1 MQHKLRYIIYAL
13 LVVAFGAA
21 IFLTSCNNPIG
32 DASEDQVKYVIGMS
46 QANLGEPWRVVMNNE
61 IMEEASKHK
70 DIKVI
75 FTDAAQDSQKQVKDV
90 EKLLGYGIDLL
101 MISPNESEPLTP
113 IVRKAYESIP
123 VIVIDRDLE
132 GEDYTMFIGANNE
145 FIGRQAGQFIVQ
157 LLGEKGGNVVE
168 IQGLPGSKPAR
179 DRSKGFREAISA
191 HESIVIKDTLV
202 ADWLRD
208 KAEDEV
214 NKHIKDYSDVDVIY
228 AHNDPMALG
237 AYKAAS
243 RFGNNNIKF
252 VGIDGLLGPEG
263 GIQLVRDGILEATFT
278 YPRGGKEAVQY
289 AIKLLKGEEGLP
301 KRVTLESNAVT
312 E

>member
-1 MQHKLRYIIYAL
+1 
-13 LVVAFGAA
+13 
-21 IFLTSCNNPIG
+21 
-32 DASEDQVKYVIGMS
+32 MS
-46 QANLGEPWRVVMNNE
+46 QANLGEPWRVVMNSE
-61 IMEEASKHK
+61 IMEEAAKYK

-101 MISPNESEPLTP
+101 MISPNEAEPLTP
-113 IVRKAYESIP
+113 IVKEAYESIP

-145 FIGRQAGQFIVQ
+145 LIGKQAGQFIVE
-157 LLGEKGGNVVE
+157 LLGQKGGNVVE
-168 IQGLPGSKPAR
+168 IQGLPGSKPAQ
-179 DRSKGFREAISA
+179 DRSKGFREAITGY
-191 HESIVIKDTLV
+191 ENIKIADTVV

-214 NKHIKDYSDVDVIY
+214 NKRIRNYSNVDVIY

-237 AYKAAS
+237 AYMAAS
-243 RFGNNNIKF
+243 KFGNNNIRF
-252 VGIDGLLGPEG
+252 VGIDGLLGNEG
-263 GIQLVRDGILEATFT
+263 GIQMVKEGILEATFT

-289 AIKLLKGEEGLP
+289 AIKLLNGEKGLP
-301 KRVTLESNAVT
+301 KRITLESNAVT